1 LGEKASTGGKE
12 YSNTWSDTTS
22 EATNSLFTHLCVIL
36 AARACCW
43 CVILMGYNC
52 LEMMGY
58 CSAGDGCGDVFE
70 DKISIGDDDDP

>member
-1 LGEKASTGGKE
+1 
-12 YSNTWSDTTS
+12 
-22 EATNSLFTHLCVIL
+22 
-36 AARACCW
+36 
-43 CVILMGYNC
+43 MGYNF